1 MATHEFGILSAPPL
15 PDQRFDEYE
24 PEKYACIAVDDEQLF
39 PLLDSLMQCACY
51 GHSLQN
57 PIRGLEY
64 TGISLIPPE
73 TLPRMASILESCPEP
88 GLSELLSLVRRAQ
101 AEGRYVIHFG
111 I

>member
-1 MATHEFGILSAPPL
+1 MAVHEFGILPAPP

-24 PEKYACIAVDDEQLF
+24 PEKYTCIAVDDEQLF
-39 PLLDSLMQCACY
+39 PLLDSLMPCVCY
-51 GHSLQN
+51 GHSLQS

-73 TLPRMASILESCPEP
+73 TLPQMASILESCSEP